1 MARRVESH
9 DGKIYRIPEILNWE
23 DYRYEPRLT
32 CSCGRVS
39 VLEGKTWLSIVG
51 VCNTPHGLMA
61 CYECKECGDRM
72 RWHVDEVGYDEGDLQ
87 DIVLD
92 HPEWICE

>member
-1 MARRVESH
+1 MTRKLKSH
-9 DGKIYRIPEILNWE
+9 DGKTYRIPEILNWE
-23 DYRYEPRLT
+23 DYRYEPSLT
-32 CSCGRVS
+32 CSCGRID